1 MDEAG
6 GLEPPLTASEAAV
19 LPLDDISIETLDGM
33 TGFEPVQEDS
43 KSSVLPLDDIPIG
56 RLGLA
61 HRALRR
67 SNRVGFIPRSFHQRK
82 I

>member
-1 MDEAG
+1 
-6 GLEPPLTASEAAV
+6 
-19 LPLDDISIETLDGM
+19 
-33 TGFEPVQEDS
+33 
-43 KSSVLPLDDIPIG
+43 
-56 RLGLA
+56 LGLA